1 MKIGPI
7 DLASDVL
14 VVAEI
19 GNNHEGDVELAEELV
34 CRAAAAGAQAVKF
47 QTIRPEL
54 LVSSADAARLAQLRR
69 FALREA
75 DFQRLA
81 DVARRQGVMFISTPF
96 HLGAVHFLDP
106 LVPAFKVAS
115 GDVDFLPLLDAI
127 AATGKPVLLS
137 TGASD
142 LAVVARSTDFLDKA
156 WRKHKRRGDLVLLH
170 CVVSYPTPAASANL
184 NAITALKQLSPWVG
198 YSDHTMGI
206 EAAVLSVA
214 LGARVIE
221 KHFTIDKNHSDFR
234 DHKLSADPE
243 ELAELVRRV
252 REAVAML
259 GDGVKRVLDCE
270 QATVGLVRRAIAAG
284 RDLAEGSAIA
294 ATDLVWLRPR
304 AQGLAP
310 GSEERLIGRR
320 LRRAVAAGQPIL
332 PEDVA

>member
-19 GNNHEGDVELAEELV
+19 GNNHEGDVGLAEELV

-75 DFQRLA
+75 DFERLA

-96 HLGAVHFLDP
+96 HLGAVRFLDP

-137 TGASD
+137 TGAAD
-142 LAVVARSTDFLDKA
+142 VAVVARSAEFLDTA
-156 WRKHKRRGDLVLLH
+156 WRHHKRRGRPVLLARLA
-170 CVVSYPTPAASANL
+170 PNTTPA
-184 NAITALKQLSPWVG
+184 T
-198 YSDHTMGI
+198 
-206 EAAVLSVA
+206 SV
-214 LGARVIE
+214 
-221 KHFTIDKNHSDFR
+221 KPTQS
-234 DHKLSADPE
+234 
-243 ELAELVRRV
+243 
-252 REAVAML
+252 
-259 GDGVKRVLDCE
+259 
-270 QATVGLVRRAIAAG
+270 
-284 RDLAEGSAIA
+284 
-294 ATDLVWLRPR
+294 
-304 AQGLAP
+304 
-310 GSEERLIGRR
+310 
-320 LRRAVAAGQPIL
+320 
-332 PEDVA
+332 

>member
-1 MKIGPI
+1 MKIGTV

-19 GNNHEGDVELAEELV
+19 GNNHEGDVGLAEELV

-54 LVSSADAARLAQLRR
+54 MVSSADTARLAQLRR
-69 FALREA
+69 FALSDA
-75 DFQRLA
+75 DFERLA
-81 DVARRQGVMFISTPF
+81 DVARRQGIMFISTPF
-96 HLGAVHFLDP
+96 HLDAVASLDP

-115 GDVDFLPLLDAI
+115 GDIDFLPLLDKI

-142 LAVVARSTDFLDKA
+142 ITVVARSTEFLAQA
-156 WRKHKRRGDLVLLH
+156 WRKHKKRGDLVLLH

-184 NAITALKQLSPWVG
+184 NAISALKQLSPWVG

-214 LGARVIE
+214 LGARVVE

-234 DHKLSADPE
+234 DHKLSADPA
-243 ELAELVRRV
+243 ELAELVRCV
-252 REAVAML
+252 REATAML

-270 QATVGLVRRAIAAG
+270 QATVGAVRRAIAAA
-284 RDLAEGSAIA
+284 RDLAEGSEIGLA
-294 ATDLVWLRPR
+294 DLVWLRPR
-304 AQGLAP
+304 GKGLAP
-310 GSEERLIGRR
+310 GSEALLVGRR
-320 LRRAVAAGQPIL
+320 LRRAVASGQPIM
-332 PEDVA
+332 PEDIA